1 MLLQIVYIV
10 IGVVLVLWGAD
21 RLTDGAV
28 GIATRLNIPQIVIG
42 LTIVAM
48 GTSMPEFCVSLVS
61 ALKGTADLAV
71 GNVVGSN
78 VFNALLIV
86 GVTALVAPM
95 TILRQT
101 VRKDIPFALVAS
113 MLLVLMCIDGT
124 LSRIDALVL
133 LALFGFFMYVT
144 LQAGLSAKKEDK
156 QAASDKP
163 AETTSDEPAEAQAPM
178 SWLRASLF
186 IIIGLG
192 CLIGGSNLFVGGA
205 TAVATEL
212 GISDAVVGLT
222 VVAMGTS
229 LPELATSVVAARKG
243 NSGIAIG
250 NALGSNV
257 FNILLILG
265 LTGTINPLT
274 LQGITT
280 LDLTMLVV
288 SMMLLWLFSFTK
300 LTIERW
306 EGALLTTIFVAYL
319 TYLVMA
325 AV

>member
-113 MLLVLMCIDGT
+113 MLLVLMCLDGT
-124 LSRIDALVL
+124 LSRIDAMVL

-144 LQAGLSAKKEDK
+144 LQAGLSAKKADK
-156 QAASDKP
+156 QAA
-163 AETTSDEPAEAQAPM
+163 SDEPAEAQAPM

-265 LTGTINPLT
+265 LTGAITPLT

>member
-113 MLLVLMCIDGT
+113 MLLVLMCLDGT

-133 LALFGFFMYVT
+133 LSLFGFFMYVT
-144 LQAGLSAKKEDK
+144 LQAGLSAKKADK
-156 QAASDKP
+156 QAASDEP
-163 AETTSDEPAEAQAPM
+163 SQAASDEAADAQAPM

-265 LTGTINPLT
+265 LTGAITPLT

>member
-113 MLLVLMCIDGT
+113 MLLVLMCLDGT

-133 LALFGFFMYVT
+133 LSLFGFFMYVT
-144 LQAGLSAKKEDK
+144 LQAGLSAKKADK
-156 QAASDKP
+156 QAA
-163 AETTSDEPAEAQAPM
+163 SDEPAEAQAPM

-192 CLIGGSNLFVGGA
+192 CLIGRSNLFVGGA
-205 TAVATEL
+205 TALATEL

-265 LTGTINPLT
+265 LTGAITPLT

-319 TYLVMA
+319 TYLVMV

>member
-113 MLLVLMCIDGT
+113 MLLVLMCFDGT

-144 LQAGLSAKKEDK
+144 LQAGLSAKKADK
-156 QAASDKP
+156 QAA
-163 AETTSDEPAEAQAPM
+163 SDEPAEAQAPM

-265 LTGTINPLT
+265 LTGAITPLT